1 MLSTGKAVLKWIG
14 GGFGRFIENFKKDHM
29 IKLPKIAGI
38 QVKLPGIG
46 SKIPNLLQLYNPMA
60 MGPLLL
66 KSFFPPSGEEGA
78 ADVTPA
84 EVGDTS
90 VDADAAAV
98 SEETDYEKTGGTTVL
113 AEAPTPPS
121 GGGGGGG
128 SNTLVLAAST
138 KDVVNS
144 YNKSVVT
151 GQLSKI

>member
-1 MLSTGKAVLKWIG
+1 
-14 GGFGRFIENFKKDHM
+14 
-29 IKLPKIAGI
+29 
-38 QVKLPGIG
+38 
-46 SKIPNLLQLYNPMA
+46 

-66 KSFFPPSGEEGA
+66 KSFFPPSGEDGA

-84 EVGDTS
+84 EIGDIS
-90 VDADAAAV
+90 VETDADAV
-98 SEETDYEKTGGTTVL
+98 SEETDYEQTGGDIVL

-121 GGGGGGG
+121 GGGGGGGG

-144 YNKSVVT
+144 YNKSVIT